1 MVFTNEEMVDML
13 LIYGEY
19 FQIVKQAEQRYAE
32 RFPERRHPTRPTF
45 INIVSKLREIGSLS
59 P

>member
-19 FQIVKQAEQRYAE
+19 FQNAKQAESGMLNVSLRDVIQPALPSLILLVDFE
-32 RFPERRHPTRPTF
+32 RLEA
-45 INIVSKLREIGSLS
+45 
-59 P
+59 